1 MVQCGFIERE
11 LSSHMVLDRR
21 KKESQLLRRL
31 AAAACAMAAVVHR
44 SGANQEEPG
53 SEAKLSRE
61 PRAASRPATERRN
74 FDGAAR
80 ARAVTGGL
88 SFSD

>member
-61 PRAASRPATERRN
+61 PRAARRPNAATSMARR
-74 FDGAAR
+74 GR
-80 ARAVTGGL
+80 VR
-88 SFSD
+88 

>member
-31 AAAACAMAAVVHR
+31 AARHAQWRQYLHR

-53 SEAKLSRE
+53 SEAELRRE
-61 PRAASRPATERRN
+61 PPGRPATERRN

-80 ARAVTGGL
+80 AR
-88 SFSD
+88 SR